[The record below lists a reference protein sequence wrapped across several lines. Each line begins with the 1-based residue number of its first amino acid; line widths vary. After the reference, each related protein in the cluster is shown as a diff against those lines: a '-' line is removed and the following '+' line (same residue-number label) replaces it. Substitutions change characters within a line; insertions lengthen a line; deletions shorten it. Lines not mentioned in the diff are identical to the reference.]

1 MFYSSSKHF
10 VYFFGH
16 LYHFS
21 TLQFTLLFNAPCAL
35 LFTRLKTLWWS
46 IVMQDIFEI
55 SKTVAIVFRY
65 NPSLIIDKLH
75 LFCKSI
81 RLSILSLA
89 SSCCKT
95 QYLTY
100 YFSLSLSLSLSLFFF
115 IIWYISRM
123 YDKNSWTLI
132 INSIWNAW

>member
-1 MFYSSSKHF
+1 
-10 VYFFGH
+10 
-16 LYHFS
+16 
-21 TLQFTLLFNAPCAL
+21 
-35 LFTRLKTLWWS
+35 
-46 IVMQDIFEI
+46 MQDIFEI

-81 RLSILSLA
+81 RLSILSFA

-100 YFSLSLSLSLSLFFF
+100 SLSLSLSLSLSVSLFSFL
-115 IIWYISRM
+115 S
-123 YDKNSWTLI
+123 YDIFHECMTKEERTLI
-132 INSIWNAW
+132 NNSNGNVLNHPIVA